1 MKLLGLKRNTTSFI
15 YFVLFAV
22 PFIFGAMWQ
31 SRENNPF
38 ISKLPL
44 INSITNLPSGSNSL
58 LYIGFQLFLFTF
70 PIFLI
75 SILELQKANGTL
87 KNRFL
92 STSLGRIYYSKG
104 HKFAD
109 LWYSAA
115 ELIFNKL
122 PEFITFLTLGI
133 SIFNSKV
140 SVWFTT
146 FYSNTLNIPSSP
158 IISLVIFLTALLL
171 NNLISYLDHRIAHQV
186 PFLWDLH
193 ELHHSPTEMTMLSK
207 DRKTPFD
214 NIFFAVIST
223 PFIALCSLLTAEY
236 LKQGFI
242 LPLVIYIL
250 YVTLDN
256 IHSWVGHSSYRLVYP
271 KPFNYILMSP
281 SLHWIHHSS
290 NPKHFRSNFGNTI
303 TLWDKVFNT
312 YLDETHLEEIKSY
325 GFKNSEYNLHHP
337 IYSLIFLPI
346 IKMKKRLVKI
356 NKRTRRRIASSRN

>member
-15 YFVLFAV
+15 YFLLFAV

-44 INSITNLPSGSNSL
+44 INSITNLPLGSNSL

-146 FYSNTLNIPSSP
+146 FYSNTLKIPSSP
-158 IISLVIFLTALLL
+158 IISLVIFVMALLL
-171 NNLISYLDHRIAHQV
+171 SNLISYLDHRIAHQV
-186 PFLWDLH
+186 PFLWDFH
-193 ELHHSPTEMTMLSK
+193 EFHHSPTEMTMLSK

-214 NIFFAVIST
+214 NIFFALIST

-236 LKQGFI
+236 LKQD
-242 LPLVIYIL
+242 L
-250 YVTLDN
+250 Y
-256 IHSWVGHSSYRLVYP
+256 
-271 KPFNYILMSP
+271 
-281 SLHWIHHSS
+281 
-290 NPKHFRSNFGNTI
+290 
-303 TLWDKVFNT
+303 
-312 YLDETHLEEIKSY
+312 YL
-325 GFKNSEYNLHHP
+325 
-337 IYSLIFLPI
+337 
-346 IKMKKRLVKI
+346 
-356 NKRTRRRIASSRN
+356 